1 MGNRSG
7 RLAKRAALEL
17 QAEVDE
23 LQAKLQAMSDEVEC
37 QRADFQTK
45 SDELQAK
52 LQAKSDEVECQ
63 RADFQ
68 TKSDELQAKADEL
81 QTKFF
86 DEFEYQRADFQTK
99 SDELQ
104 AKADELQTKS
114 DEFECLRADLS
125 YELQAKSNELRTKAD
140 ELRVKSDDLQAKSD
154 AVQTKSNADTADA
167 MFVYGFA
174 KCAQTRLEQMGK
186 TVIRLKEQLVLKDS
200 KHYIV
205 ASQCGV
211 CEGKCR
217 VCKVYG
223 RCACA
228 PRDRCRACEGTN
240 KAG

>member
-1 MGNRSG
+1 MG
-7 RLAKRAALEL
+7 
-17 QAEVDE
+17 QA
-23 LQAKLQAMSDEVEC
+23 
-37 QRADFQTK
+37 
-45 SDELQAK
+45 
-52 LQAKSDEVECQ
+52 
-63 RADFQ
+63 
-68 TKSDELQAKADEL
+68 
-81 QTKFF
+81 
-86 DEFEYQRADFQTK
+86 K

-114 DEFECLRADLS
+114 DEVECQRADI
-125 YELQAKSNELRTKAD
+125 QAKSDKLRQIKNKLQAKAD
-140 ELRVKSDDLQAKSD
+140 ELQTKSDEFECQRANLSDELQTKSDELTRQHTDLQSKCNELQARSD
-154 AVQTKSNADTADA
+154 AVQAKSNADTADA